1 MVEKERDKEQKV
13 MKQLKIRHA
22 ARRFCV
28 SVGTLLVAANAW
40 AATWYVNGSS
50 GANGNSGLAASS
62 AKATIQAAVAGG
74 GSQEVRV
81 ATHYDTVYATVGQPL
96 LNPDTGGEFVDN
108 DFCDIDN
115 YAGEDMTEEATI
127 TISGFPR
134 WLTWDSYVFA
144 QSGSWDKTKRV
155 RRNWSEATPWYDG
168 GNYYTFHGTP
178 TKAGEWTLEITAS
191 WDDGVSQTVSVRLVV
206 QGANHTVTFNA
217 NGGSVSPATRN
228 VAHGSAIGTLPTP
241 TRDGYAFVGWFA
253 RASGGTRATS
263 ATKVTRSVTY
273 YAHWTEV
280 VVPVEGSERLSAT
293 FDGLAKRT
301 FGGLAFD
308 ADGNMAGLVQLAT
321 AKAAKDG
328 SVSVK
333 GFVMLEDGKKQTVKA
348 AKGTVQ
354 DGLLTV
360 RTAIGKI
367 GALDVTFGDDGF
379 VGKLGEGTVASADVG
394 EDTGI
399 LRGTIRLSYLD
410 AKTGVLKTRQM
421 TLTGLTDN
429 SDAVGTLSVKGK
441 EPQTFQAVVE

>member
-1 MVEKERDKEQKV
+1 

-62 AKATIQAAVAGG
+62 AKATIQAAIDAAVAGG

-96 LNPDTGGEFVDN
+96 LNPDTGSEFVDN

-155 RRNWSEATPWYDG
+155 RRKWSEATPWYDG

-178 TKAGEWTLEITAS
+178 TKAGEWTLKITAS

-217 NGGSVSPATRN
+217 NGGSVSPATRD

-253 RASGGTRATS
+253 RASGGTRARTRASCTGRS
-263 ATKVTRSVTY
+263 A
-273 YAHWTEV
+273 
-280 VVPVEGSERLSAT
+280 
-293 FDGLAKRT
+293 
-301 FGGLAFD
+301 
-308 ADGNMAGLVQLAT
+308 
-321 AKAAKDG
+321 
-328 SVSVK
+328 
-333 GFVMLEDGKKQTVKA
+333 
-348 AKGTVQ
+348 
-354 DGLLTV
+354 
-360 RTAIGKI
+360 
-367 GALDVTFGDDGF
+367 
-379 VGKLGEGTVASADVG
+379 
-394 EDTGI
+394 
-399 LRGTIRLSYLD
+399 
-410 AKTGVLKTRQM
+410 
-421 TLTGLTDN
+421 
-429 SDAVGTLSVKGK
+429 
-441 EPQTFQAVVE
+441 